1 MSTPRGQSNVALPS
15 NVGTENDAQPK
26 ETATHLSGSI
36 IVSRRPGPSSQISQE
51 AFHDELRQRRRQRR
65 LRQHPYRGLTL
76 WQKILVRIGRLWIG
90 RRVLTADAL
99 PRAGSAKR
107 VKTAAATSALD
118 AQIDALLPAI
128 DRTNQRLDRLHF
140 LVRDMVDDLREARS
154 SGNAPAARAGEEA
167 TA

>member
-1 MSTPRGQSNVALPS
+1 
-15 NVGTENDAQPK
+15 
-26 ETATHLSGSI
+26 
-36 IVSRRPGPSSQISQE
+36 
-51 AFHDELRQRRRQRR
+51 
-65 LRQHPYRGLTL
+65 
-76 WQKILVRIGRLWIG
+76 
-90 RRVLTADAL
+90 VLTADAL